1 MAACD
6 SLRACCQH
14 RVPWNDALGVAGAAG
29 VSVVMIDPTAAV
41 TDVGDR
47 VTQDADG
54 DASDPVASDVEYDEL
69 GGEGWDTDRDT
80 SGLATWMARAAGG
93 GAGVASAALAKK
105 EPDSVAS
112 VSVCVH
118 ACYSVCVCVCL
129 CVRMVDIDVDV
140 YRRIAI
146 DILRSLARSL
156 SLARAGSTFSTRW
169 APER

>member
-54 DASDPVASDVEYDEL
+54 DASDPVASDVEYDVL

-118 ACYSVCVCVCL
+118 ACYSVCVCLSVCV
-129 CVRMVDIDVDV
+129 CV
-140 YRRIAI
+140 
-146 DILRSLARSL
+146 
-156 SLARAGSTFSTRW
+156 W
-169 APER
+169 

>member
-112 VSVCVH
+112 VSVCVY
-118 ACYSVCVCVCL
+118 ACYSVCL
-129 CVRMVDIDVDV
+129 CVRVVNIDVDV

-146 DILRSLARSL
+146 DILRSLALSL
-156 SLARAGSTFSTRW
+156 SLARASSTFSTRL

>member
-112 VSVCVH
+112 VSVCVY
-118 ACYSVCVCVCL
+118 ACYSVCVCVFVCAYG
-129 CVRMVDIDVDV
+129 R
-140 YRRIAI
+140 YRCRCI
-146 DILRSLARSL
+146 
-156 SLARAGSTFSTRW
+156 
-169 APER
+169 